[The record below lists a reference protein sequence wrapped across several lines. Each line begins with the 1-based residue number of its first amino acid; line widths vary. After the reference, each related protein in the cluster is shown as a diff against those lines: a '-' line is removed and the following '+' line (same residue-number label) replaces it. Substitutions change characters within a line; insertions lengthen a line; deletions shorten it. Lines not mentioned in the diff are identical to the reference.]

1 MLKVIDLGKPCHLGE
16 GNGGQKAENQLGT
29 RLQARTLDS
38 LASSCLHRYDDKE
51 IYYPRL
57 LMRTFSLVGMIC

>member
-1 MLKVIDLGKPCHLGE
+1 MSHGRRERGTE
-16 GNGGQKAENQLGT
+16 SREQLGT

-51 IYYPRL
+51 IYYPHL